1 MVKKSLIGFYQKLVL
16 DYPKTV
22 LLGLLLLTL
31 GLAAGLPN
39 FKLDASADALTLEHD
54 RDLDYFREIN
64 QRYGTGGFLVVTY
77 SPYGTDLFSD
87 ASVELLEEIRD
98 RLLEVEGIHGINSM
112 LDVPLLYSP
121 RLSIG
126 QLGDEWRTLLTPGV
140 DRDAAREEFW
150 HSPIYRDMVLS
161 PDGQTTA
168 MLLNLD
174 VDDEYINLVRYRDAL
189 RLKRVEEGLAPAEEA
204 ELDRVSKEVIER
216 RTAQTQRD
224 HNRVEEIRQLLDPYR
239 DRAELFLGGPTMITA
254 DMVSYIRGDLQTFG
268 AGVMLFI
275 IVLLGVI
282 FRQLR
287 WVVLPL
293 AICGVSVLMMLGFL
307 SWVDWRLTVISSNF
321 VALQIIL
328 TMAIVIHV
336 IVRYRELDEEF
347 PDWSHREVVREA
359 ITFMGRP
366 CFYTVITSIVAFASL
381 VVSDIRPVIDFGWM
395 MTIGLT
401 VSFFVAFLILPAGLM
416 LVGRSASKG
425 GRQRNTASLTR
436 WFAHLTER
444 HGTAVLVGTGLATV
458 LAVVGISRLDV
469 ETRFIDYFHE
479 DTEIFQGLQ
488 TIDTRL
494 GGTMPLDIVV
504 RAPEGAVVHQYTAA
518 ELAEGEEAYD
528 DYGNDGY
535 DDPFGFEGD
544 PFAVDDVETLD
555 INSYW
560 FTRAGL
566 DQLEQLHEWLE
577 AQPEMGKVTSVVTA
591 FHVAND
597 LMGRR
602 LNDFE
607 LTFLRQSLSDAN
619 SDYLLAPYLS
629 DELNET
635 RIQIRVQESTPGLRR
650 GELIE
655 RVYDY
660 AHNEVGLE
668 VGQVR
673 LTGLM
678 VLYRNMLQSLFSS
691 QVMTLGVVFLAIT
704 AMLTMLFQSLKVALV
719 GIVPN
724 VLAAA
729 MVLGGMG
736 LAGIPLDMMTITIA
750 AITVGIGVDDTIHY
764 VHRFQREL
772 SIDGDYMAAMHR
784 SHGTI
789 GRAMYYTS
797 VIIIFGFSIL
807 AMSNFVPTLYFGL
820 LTGAAMLAALFG
832 ALLLLPKLILVT
844 RPFKRTLAGEERH

>member
-1 MVKKSLIGFYQKLVL
+1 MKNSLIGVYQRLVL
-16 DYPKTV
+16 DHPIDV
-22 LLGLLLLTL
+22 LVGVLLLTL
-31 GLAAGLPN
+31 GLMAGLPN

-64 QRYGTGGFLVVTY
+64 QRYGTGGFLVITY
-77 SPYGTDLFSD
+77 SPYEADLFSD
-87 ASVELLEEIRD
+87 ASVELLEEIRA
-98 RLLEVEGIHGINSM
+98 RLLAVEGIRGINSM

-121 RLSIG
+121 RLSLG

-140 DRDAAREEFW
+140 DRDMARNEFW
-150 HSPIYRDMVLS
+150 NSPIYRDMVLS

-168 MLLNLD
+168 MLLNLE
-174 VDDEYINLVRYRDAL
+174 VDDAYIDLVRYRDAL
-189 RLKRVEEGLAPAEEA
+189 RLKRAEHGLTASESA
-204 ELDRVSKEVIER
+204 ELEEISEQVVEQ
-216 RTAQTQRD
+216 RTLHTQRD
-224 HNRVEEIRQLLDPYR
+224 HERVEQIRRVLDPYR
-239 DRAELFLGGPTMITA
+239 DRAELFLGGPSMITA

-268 AGVMLFI
+268 AGVMAFI
-275 IVLLGVI
+275 IVLLAII
-282 FRQLR
+282 FQQIR
-287 WVVLPL
+287 WVVLPVV
-293 AICGVSVLMMLGFL
+293 ICAVSVLMMLGFL

-328 TMAIVIHV
+328 TMALVIHV

-347 PDWSHREVVREA
+347 PDWSHREVVKEA
-359 ITFMGRP
+359 VTFMGRP
-366 CFYTVITSIVAFASL
+366 CFYTIITSIVAFASL

-416 LVGRSASKG
+416 VWGRKAEKG
-425 GRQRNTASLTR
+425 GQQRSTVSFTR
-436 WFAHLTER
+436 GFARITER
-444 HGTAVLVGTGLATV
+444 YGTAVLLGTAV
-458 LAVVGISRLDV
+458 AMMLAVVGISRLDV

-479 DTEIFQGLQ
+479 DTEIYQGLQ
-488 TIDTRL
+488 TIDTHL

-518 ELAEGEEAYD
+518 ELADGED
-528 DYGNDGY
+528 DYSSDTY
-535 DDPFGFEGD
+535 DDPFGFDGD
-544 PFAVDDVETLD
+544 PFAVGDVETQE

-566 DQLEQLHEWLE
+566 DQLEELHEWLE

-607 LTFLRQSLSDAN
+607 LSFMRQSLSDAN
-619 SDYLLAPYLS
+619 SEYLLAPYLN
-629 DELNET
+629 DELNEA
-635 RIQIRVQESTPGLRR
+635 RIQIRVQESAPNLRR

-660 AHNEVGLE
+660 SLNELGLE
-668 VGQVR
+668 VEQVR
-673 LTGLM
+673 LSGLM
-678 VLYRNMLQSLFSS
+678 VLYRNMLDSLFSS

-704 AMLTMLFQSLKVALV
+704 AMLTMLFQSLTVALV

-724 VLAAA
+724 ILAAA

-736 LAGIPLDMMTITIA
+736 LVGIPLDMMTITIA

-764 VHRFQREL
+764 MHRFQREL
-772 SIDGDYMAAMHR
+772 AVDNDYVAAMHR
-784 SHGTI
+784 SHATI

-820 LTGAAMLAALFG
+820 LTGAAMLAALVG

-844 RPFKRTLAGEERH
+844 RPFKRITSGEERH

>member
-1 MVKKSLIGFYQKLVL
+1 MKKSLISFYQKLVL
-16 DYPKTV
+16 DYPRAV
-22 LLGLLLLTL
+22 LLMLVLLTL
-31 GLAAGLPN
+31 GLAAGLPQ

-77 SPYGTDLFSD
+77 SPYGTDLLSD
-87 ASVELLEEIRD
+87 DSVALLEEIRGK
-98 RLLEVEGIHGINSM
+98 LLKVDGIRGINSV

-121 RLSIG
+121 KLSIG
-126 QLGDEWRTLLTPGV
+126 QLGDAWRTLLTPGV
-140 DRDAAREEFW
+140 DRNLAREEFW
-150 HSPIYRDMVLS
+150 NSPIYRDMVLS

-168 MLLNLD
+168 LLLNLD
-174 VDDEYINLVRYRDAL
+174 VDDRYINLVRYRDAL
-189 RLKRVEEGLAPAEEA
+189 RLKRVEEGLTPREEA
-204 ELDRVSKEVIER
+204 ELERASEEFIEH
-216 RTAQTQRD
+216 RTRQTQRD
-224 HNRVEEIRQLLDPYR
+224 HERVETIRQLLDPYR
-239 DRAELFLGGPTMITA
+239 DRAELFLGGPSMITA
-254 DMVSYIRGDLQTFG
+254 DMVAYIRGDLQTFG
-268 AGVMLFI
+268 VGVMLFI
-275 IVLLGVI
+275 IVLLGII
-282 FRQLR
+282 FQQAR
-287 WVVLPL
+287 WVLLPVI
-293 AICGVSVLMMLGFL
+293 ICGVSVLMMLGFL

-336 IVRYRELDEEF
+336 VVRYRELDEEF
-347 PDWSHREVVREA
+347 PDWSHKEVVREA
-359 ITFMGRP
+359 IRFMGPP

-401 VSFFVAFLILPAGLM
+401 VSFLVSFLILPSGLI
-416 LVGRSASKG
+416 LLGRKADKG
-425 GRQRNTASLTR
+425 GRQRSTASLTR
-436 WFAHLTER
+436 WFARVTER
-444 HGTAVLVGTGLATV
+444 HGNAVLVGTALATM

-504 RAPEGAVVHQYTAA
+504 RAPEGAAIPYYSAA
-518 ELAEGEEAYD
+518 ELAGGEEVFD
-528 DYGNDGY
+528 EYGGDGL
-535 DDPFGFEGD
+535 DDPFGSESD
-544 PFAVDDVETLD
+544 PFAVDDTDTREA
-555 INSYW
+555 NSYW

-577 AQPEMGKVTSVVTA
+577 EQPEMGKVTSVVTA

-607 LTFLRQSLSDAN
+607 LAFMRQSLSDAN
-619 SDYLLAPYLS
+619 SDYLLAPYLN
-629 DELNET
+629 DELNEA

-650 GELIE
+650 GELID

-660 AHNEVGLE
+660 AINEVGLAA
-668 VGQVR
+668 GQVR

-691 QVMTLGVVFLAIT
+691 QLMTLGVVFLAIT
-704 AMLTMLFQSLKVALV
+704 AMLTMLFQSLTVALV
-719 GIVPN
+719 GIIPN
-724 VLAAA
+724 MLAAA
-729 MVLGGMG
+729 VVLGGMG
-736 LAGIPLDMMTITIA
+736 LVGIPLDMMTITIA

-764 VHRFQREL
+764 VHRFEREL
-772 SIDGDYMAAMHR
+772 AIDGDYMAAMHR

-844 RPFKRTLAGEERH
+844 RPFKRIKIGEESH